1 MKNIKHNSE
10 FEKTVYT
17 KSEQQLN
24 DIINHLPDATFAINN
39 EGKVIKWNKILEEMT
54 GVKESE
60 IIGKG
65 DFEYALCGYG
75 VRRPVLIDMIFKTD
89 EEIEYE

>member
-39 EGKVIKWNKILEEMT
+39 EGKVI
-54 GVKESE
+54 
-60 IIGKG
+60 
-65 DFEYALCGYG
+65 
-75 VRRPVLIDMIFKTD
+75 
-89 EEIEYE
+89 